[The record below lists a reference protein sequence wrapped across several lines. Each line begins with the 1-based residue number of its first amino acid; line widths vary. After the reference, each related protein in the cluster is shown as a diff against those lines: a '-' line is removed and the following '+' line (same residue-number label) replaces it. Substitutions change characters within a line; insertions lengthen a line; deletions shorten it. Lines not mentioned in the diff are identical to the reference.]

1 MKFSDYKK
9 EILGAIFGALLTAV
23 LSLTVGLY
31 NLNRSFELTQKKDLL
46 YSLKT
51 DITLL
56 KNVEKELDENL
67 NLLLNHN
74 YPIVLEAQEIAL
86 PQLPVEDKKDEEFA
100 AKLTEYIEQL
110 RGKMFKVTKIEYP
123 PDKFIVDA
131 WQPAGPTVSDI
142 DFDLIQLLNDLYHKL
157 TRINKFIDGANEIS
171 QGMMLFHSQFN
182 TAKSNVPRYNKMVN
196 EITQKNI
203 LNLKNRIAQELN
215 RLQKERNKIT
225 F

>member
-31 NLNRSFELTQKKDLL
+31 NLNRSFELTQKKDFL

-56 KNVEKELDENL
+56 KNVERELDENL

-74 YPIVLEAQEIAL
+74 YQIVIEAEEITL
-86 PQLPVEDKKDEEFA
+86 PQFPVEDKKDEEFA
-100 AKLTEYIEQL
+100 KKLTEYIEQL

-142 DFDLIQLLNDLYHKL
+142 DFDLIQLLNDLYRKL

-171 QGMMLFHSQFN
+171 KGMMLLHSHFN
-182 TAKSNVPRYNKMVN
+182 TAKSSVPRYNKTVN

-215 RLQKERNKIT
+215 RLQKERNKIR

>member
-1 MKFSDYKK
+1 MKISDYKK
-9 EILGAIFGALLTAV
+9 EILGAIFGALLAAV

-56 KNVEKELDENL
+56 KNVERELDENL
-67 NLLLNHN
+67 NLFLNHN
-74 YPIVLEAQEIAL
+74 YQIVIEAEEITL
-86 PQLPVEDKKDEEFA
+86 PQFPVEDKKDEEFV
-100 AKLTEYIEQL
+100 KMLTEYIEQL

-123 PDKFIVDA
+123 PNKFIVDA

-142 DFDLIQLLNDLYHKL
+142 DFDLIQLLNDLYRKL
-157 TRINKFIDGANEIS
+157 THINKFIDGANRIS
-171 QGMMLFHSQFN
+171 QGMMLLHSQFN
-182 TAKSNVPRYNKMVN
+182 TAKSSVPRYNKMVN

-215 RLQKERNKIT
+215 RLQKERNKIK

>member
-9 EILGAIFGALLTAV
+9 EILGAIFGALLAAV

-56 KNVEKELDENL
+56 KNVERELDENL
-67 NLLLNHN
+67 NLFLNHN
-74 YPIVLEAQEIAL
+74 YQIVIEAEEITL

-100 AKLTEYIEQL
+100 KKLAEYIEQF

-142 DFDLIQLLNDLYHKL
+142 DFDLIQLLNDLYRKL

-171 QGMMLFHSQFN
+171 QGMMLFHYQFN
-182 TAKSNVPRYNKMVN
+182 TAKSSVPRYNKMVN

-203 LNLKNRIAQELN
+203 LNLKNKIAQELN
-215 RLQKERNKIT
+215 RLQKERNKIK

>member
-9 EILGAIFGALLTAV
+9 EILGAIFGALLAAV

-31 NLNRSFELTQKKDLL
+31 NLNRSFVLTQKKDLL

-56 KNVEKELDENL
+56 KNVERELDENL
-67 NLLLNHN
+67 NLFLNHN
-74 YPIVLEAQEIAL
+74 YQIVIEAEEITL
-86 PQLPVEDKKDEEFA
+86 PQFPVEDKKDEEFA
-100 AKLTEYIEQL
+100 KKLAEYIERF
-110 RGKMFKVTKIEYP
+110 RGKMVKVTKIEYP

-142 DFDLIQLLNDLYHKL
+142 DFDLIQLLNDLYRKL
-157 TRINKFIDGANEIS
+157 TRINKFIDGANKIS
-171 QGMMLFHSQFN
+171 QGMMLFHYQFN
-182 TAKSNVPRYNKMVN
+182 TAKSSVPRYNKMVN

-215 RLQKERNKIT
+215 RLQKERNKIK

>member
-1 MKFSDYKK
+1 MKFSDHKK
-9 EILGAIFGALLTAV
+9 EILAAIFGALLAAV

-56 KNVEKELDENL
+56 KNVERELDESL
-67 NLLLNHN
+67 NLFLNHN
-74 YPIVLEAQEIAL
+74 YQIVIEAEEITL
-86 PQLPVEDKKDEEFA
+86 PQFPVEDKKDEEL
-100 AKLTEYIEQL
+100 AKKLIEYIEQF
-110 RGKMFKVTKIEYP
+110 RGKMFKVTKIESP

-142 DFDLIQLLNDLYHKL
+142 DFDLIQLLNDLYRKL

-171 QGMMLFHSQFN
+171 QGMMLSHSQFN
-182 TAKSNVPRYNKMVN
+182 TAKSSVPRYNKMVN

-215 RLQKERNKIT
+215 KLQKERNKIK